1 MAHTKGKG
9 STKNLR
15 DSISKRLGVKAFGSE
30 LVHSGD
36 ILVRQR
42 GSKFYAG
49 NNVGQGGDD
58 TLFAKVNGHVRFQVK
73 TIKNFNNQMREKQ
86 VVHVDP
92 VTETE

>member
-15 DSISKRLGVKAFGSE
+15 DSQAKRLGVKAFGGTP
-30 LVHSGD
+30 VKPGI

-49 NNVGQGGDD
+49 NNVGIGGDD
-58 TLFAKVNGHVRFQVK
+58 TLFSKVAGVVRFQSKKV
-73 TIKNFNNQMREKQ
+73 KNFNNQLREKRI
-86 VVHVDP
+86 VHIDP
-92 VTETE
+92 LSAK